1 MKQKATVV
9 ETKHLSA
16 KFVLIMSFI
25 VSAFFFFVL
34 AMEQDK
40 LNARIRELE
49 IRAGLGDKCPR
60 CGTLFLFNNR
70 TFAGV
75 CDNCWNDEVQ
85 KAQRRLAKKYGGKR

>member
-1 MKQKATVV
+1 M
-9 ETKHLSA
+9 TKTNQPRLP
-16 KFVLIMSFI
+16 K
-25 VSAFFFFVL
+25 
-34 AMEQDK
+34 E
-40 LNARIRELE
+40 
-49 IRAGLGDKCPR
+49 GDKCPR